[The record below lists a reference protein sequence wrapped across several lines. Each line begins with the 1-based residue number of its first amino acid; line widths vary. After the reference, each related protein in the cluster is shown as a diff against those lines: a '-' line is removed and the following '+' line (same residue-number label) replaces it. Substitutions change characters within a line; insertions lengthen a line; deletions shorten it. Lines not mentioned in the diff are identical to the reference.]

1 MPDAPTADVAQE
13 LSEHKR
19 HHDEHGGRP
28 GTRHDRALVVIEAV
42 MLSLVALV
50 AAWSGYCAAEWST
63 KSSDLLADSQETQ
76 AKADTAKQEALQL
89 RTFDSVAFD
98 AAFDAYVSKDRPAFR
113 LAVKRL
119 RPAYR
124 EAFEAWLAT
133 RPLTNP
139 HARRDPSLMPQ
150 YRIAEEG
157 QARRLARRAHAQF
170 EAASRAGDNS
180 DRYVR
185 VTVILASVL
194 FILGISGHFPVRSA
208 RFALIGIAGI
218 LIAYS
223 VVELIRLP
231 GLPS

>member
-1 MPDAPTADVAQE
+1 MPDLSTADVGQE
-13 LSEHKR
+13 LADRKREHSA
-19 HHDEHGGRP
+19 HGSAG
-28 GTRHDRALVVIEAV
+28 HDRLVIIEAV

-63 KSSDLLADSQETQ
+63 RSSDLLADSQETQ

-98 AAFDAYVSKDRPAFR
+98 AVFTAYVTKDRRAFR

-119 RPAYR
+119 RPGYR
-124 EAFEAWLAT
+124 EAFRAWLAT

-139 HARRDPSLMPQ
+139 DARRDPTLMPQ
-150 YRIAEEG
+150 YRIPEEA
-157 QARRLARRAHAQF
+157 QARRLRTRAHAQF
-170 EAASRAGDNS
+170 EAASMAGNNS

-194 FILGISGHFPVRSA
+194 FILGISGHFPVRTA
-208 RFALIGIAGI
+208 RYFLIAIGGV

-223 VVELIRLP
+223 VIELLSLP

>member
-1 MPDAPTADVAQE
+1 MPETPTADVGQE
-13 LSEHKR
+13 LAEHRR
-19 HHDEHGGRP
+19 HHGDHGHSPHG
-28 GTRHDRALVVIEAV
+28 HDRLVIMEAV
-42 MLSLVALV
+42 MLSIVALL

-63 KSSDLLADSQETQ
+63 KSSDLLAASQETQ
-76 AKADTAKQEALQL
+76 AKADTAKQDALQL

-98 AAFDAYVSKDRPAFR
+98 AAFSAYVTKDRPAFR

-133 RPLTNP
+133 HPLTNP
-139 HARRDPSLMPQ
+139 HARRDPMLMPQ
-150 YRIAEEG
+150 YQIPQEAEG
-157 QARRLARRAHAQF
+157 RRLSKVAHAQF
-170 EAASRAGDNS
+170 KAASRAGSDS

-194 FILGISGHFPVRSA
+194 FIVGISGHFPVRAA
-208 RFALIGIAGI
+208 RYF
-218 LIAYS
+218 LIAIGGVLITYG
-223 VVELIRLP
+223 VVELVRLP

>member
-1 MPDAPTADVAQE
+1 MPDTSTADVGQE
-13 LSEHKR
+13 LADRKR
-19 HHDEHGGRP
+19 EHGGH
-28 GTRHDRALVVIEAV
+28 GSSGHDRLVITEAV

-63 KSSDLLADSQETQ
+63 KSSDLLASSQEAQ
-76 AKADTAKQEALQL
+76 AQADTAKQEAFQL

-98 AAFDAYVSKDRPAFR
+98 AAFTAYVTKDRPAFR

-124 EAFEAWLAT
+124 EAFKAWLAT

-139 HARRDPSLMPQ
+139 NARRDPTLMPQ
-150 YRIAEEG
+150 YHISEEG
-157 QARRLARRAHAQF
+157 QARRLGLRAHAQF

-194 FILGISGHFPVRSA
+194 FIVGISGHFPVRSA
-208 RFALIGIAGI
+208 RYF
-218 LIAYS
+218 LIAIGGVLISYS
-223 VVELIRLP
+223 VIELVSLP